1 MSGLL
6 RLLSEKALWLLG
18 LLLLAGQAAGHGSA
32 PPSLQGVAVPGTPG
46 LLDGR
51 KPIVVDKRA
60 AVRLGKALFW
70 DANIG
75 SDGMAC
81 ASCHFHAGADSRVTN
96 QLAPGI
102 FHADSPTATT
112 FEPTASGAA
121 GGPNYTLKASDFP
134 LHQLANPDDK
144 KSAVLFDSD
153 DVVSSAGVFPGDFQS
168 VASEGDS
175 QDQCAAKADAV
186 FHLDG
191 LNTRR
196 VEPRNTP
203 TVINAAFNF
212 RNFWDG
218 RANHQFNGASPF
230 GPRDPDAGV
239 WVLQDNGKP
248 SKERLLLDN
257 ASLASQAVG
266 PPLSDSEMS
275 CSKRTFP
282 EIGRKV
288 LARRPLES
296 QEVHA
301 QDSVLGKFRH
311 ASGKGLDS
319 TYAELIQQAFASR
332 YWSGKGGFGAAQSG
346 GQAYSQMEANFSFFF
361 GLALQ
366 LYQQTLVADQ
376 TPFDTPRDEAG
387 VPSGLGAQQA
397 RGLDVFLGAHC
408 DLCHKGPTFSSAAHP
423 DVYAAPNPAGP
434 VLVNRKTLNGV
445 SGGSG
450 IVYGLMD
457 EGFANTSVTSTAY
470 DPGIGGLDPFGN
482 PLSFTEQYLQV
493 LLGQADSLVDG
504 IAVKACQFEVPFS
517 QDYAAKELVNDP
529 FGNQGCG
536 SRSLYAKTPA
546 STVLQA
552 ELSKP
557 GQGRALAAVP
567 GAFKIPTL
575 RNVELTG
582 PYMHNGSMKTL
593 EEVVDFYNRGG
604 NFDNPQHF
612 ATLVFPQGLSADN
625 KADLVAFLR
634 SLTDERVRWERAP
647 FDHPQLLVPHGQ
659 VAAASPQNPDLAKD
673 RYVSLPAVGR
683 QGRSASQGPLQ
694 PWHELLSSP

>member
-6 RLLSEKALWLLG
+6 RLFSEKALWPLG
-18 LLLLAGQAAGHGSA
+18 LLLLAGQATGHGSA

-51 KPIVVDKRA
+51 QPIVLDKRA
-60 AVRLGKALFW
+60 AIRLGKALFW

-102 FHADSPTATT
+102 FHEGSLTATT

-121 GGPNYTLKASDFP
+121 GGVNYTLKSSDFP

-144 KSAVLFDSD
+144 KSAVLYDSD
-153 DVVSSAGVFPGDFQS
+153 DVVSSSGVFAGEYQGLAGD
-168 VASEGDS
+168 GTG
-175 QDQCAAKADAV
+175 QDQCAPKTDAV

-218 RANHQFNGASPF
+218 RANHQFNGVSPF
-230 GPRDPDAGV
+230 GARDLEAGV
-239 WVLQDNGKP
+239 WVVQSNGKP
-248 SKERLLLDN
+248 GKERLLLDN
-257 ASLASQAVG
+257 ASLASQAMA

-275 CSKRTFP
+275 CSNRTFP
-282 EIGRKV
+282 EIGRKI

-296 QEVHA
+296 QDVHA

-319 TYAELIQQAFASR
+319 TYAELIQQAFAPR
-332 YWSGKGGFGAAQSG
+332 YWSGKGGFGAPLSS

-366 LYQQTLVADQ
+366 LYQQTLISDQ
-376 TPFDTPRDEAG
+376 TPFDTPRNEAG
-387 VPSGLGAQQA
+387 VPNGLDAQQA
-397 RGLDVFLGAHC
+397 RGLQVFLDAHC
-408 DLCHKGPTFSSAAHP
+408 DLCHKGPAFSSAAHP

-434 VLVNRKTLNGV
+434 ILVNRKTLNGAN
-445 SGGSG
+445 GGSG
-450 IVYGLMD
+450 ILYGLMD
-457 EGFANTSVTSTAY
+457 EGFTNTSVAASTY

-493 LLGQADSLVDG
+493 LLGKSANLADG
-504 IAVKACQFEVPFS
+504 IAVKACQFEVPFA
-517 QDYAAKELVNDP
+517 QDYSAKELVDDP
-529 FGNQGCG
+529 FGRQGCG
-536 SRSLYAKTPA
+536 SRALYAKTPNSA
-546 STVLQA
+546 VLQA
-552 ELSKP
+552 ELDKAS
-557 GQGRALAAVP
+557 QGRAFTAVQ

-612 ATLVFPQGLSADN
+612 ATLVFSQGLSTDN

-634 SLTDERVRWERAP
+634 ALTDERVRWERAP
-647 FDHPQLLVPHGQ
+647 FDHPQLKIPHGQ
-659 VAAASPQNPDLAKD
+659 VAAASPQNPGLAKD
-673 RYVSLPAVGR
+673 RYLSLPAVGR
-683 QGRSASQGPLQ
+683 QGRSASQGPLR